1 VKRPFII
8 GGSVLGIVLV
18 AGGAAAYAYFFSG
31 LRSTP
36 KPLALASPSPKASST
51 ASASTDSGTL
61 VGAWKVAQGSQAGY
75 RVSEQFV
82 GQTSSHDAVARTSDV
97 SGGLTVQQA
106 GSGLQATAVKI
117 TAALTSL
124 HSVDSVAGFNVSN
137 RDRLV
142 SQSLDVSQY
151 PDAIFQARSVEL
163 PAGLATGPQTVTI
176 PGQLTIH
183 GVTRPATVTAQVQV
197 SGSQAQVAGSTSF
210 AMTDFGVSPPQVPFT
225 SVQPRVTLEFQLS
238 MVKS

>member
-1 VKRPFII
+1 
-8 GGSVLGIVLV
+8 VLGIVLV

-36 KPLALASPSPKASST
+36 KPLALASASPRARST
-51 ASASTDSGTL
+51 TSTDGGTL
-61 VGAWKVAQGSQAGY
+61 AGSWKAAQGSQAGY

-82 GQTSSHDAVARTSDV
+82 GQTAAHDAVARTSDV
-97 SGGLTVQQA
+97 SGGLTVQRA
-106 GSGLQATAVKI
+106 GSGLQATDVKI

-142 SQSLDVSQY
+142 SQSLAVSQY
-151 PDAIFQARSVEL
+151 PDATFQAQTVSL
-163 PAGLATGPQTVTI
+163 PSGLARGTQTVTI

-183 GVTRPATVTAQVQV
+183 GVTKPATVTARVQV

-210 AMTDFGVSPPQVPFT
+210 AMADFAVSPPQVPFT
-225 SVQPRVTLEFQLS
+225 SVQPKVTLEFQLS
-238 MVKS
+238 LVKS